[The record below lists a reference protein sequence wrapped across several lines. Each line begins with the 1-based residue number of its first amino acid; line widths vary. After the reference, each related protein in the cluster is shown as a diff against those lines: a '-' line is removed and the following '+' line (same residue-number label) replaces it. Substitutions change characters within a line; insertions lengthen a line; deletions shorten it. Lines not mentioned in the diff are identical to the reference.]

1 MEKHTYDCG
10 LIGNCAYLAL
20 ISKDTNVKWMCLP
33 RFDSSFVFGALVGGE
48 KGGEFSLKPA
58 EGEFSS
64 HQYYVP
70 NTNVLVTEI
79 DCGNSAYR
87 ITDFAPR
94 FYQFDRYYR
103 PLMIIR
109 KVEPLR
115 GLPRIRPIC
124 RPVGDYGSKELSRQR
139 GSNHIR
145 YLGLD
150 ESARLTTDIPINMFI
165 EEGSF
170 VLSTTRYIAF
180 TYGVPLEAEIQK
192 TSENFLQQTVNYWQR
207 WIKSTSIGNGFQ
219 KEVIRSSLALKIHQ
233 YEDTGGIIASPT
245 TSLPEYPGSTRNW
258 DYRYCWMRDAY
269 YTLTAFN
276 NIGHFEEMEKY
287 FYYLTNIQMESA
299 EKVQPLYNVL
309 GEGELIEKE
318 LDLPGYLGE
327 KPVRVGNDAYTHV
340 QNDVYGQII
349 LAILPLFVDFRF
361 NPTERLGSKYILD
374 QVLQRIEQTIEQ
386 KDAGIWEFRG
396 RAQQHAY
403 TNLFQW
409 AGASAAL
416 RIARRIGSKERA
428 ERASRLILRA
438 TELIEATFDP
448 NRKVYT
454 QAIGVPHLDAS
465 NLQLI
470 MMNYL
475 DPEGEKARSHLEAME
490 KELKAGKGLF
500 YRYRHA
506 DDFGEPLSTFL
517 ICGFWYVEALAC
529 VGRLDEA
536 IEGFEELCS
545 FSNHVGLLSEDV
557 HSATGSQWGNFPQA
571 YSHVG
576 LVNAAFRISKKL
588 NKPGFLS

>member
-1 MEKHTYDCG
+1 MEKHTYNCG

-20 ISKDTNVKWMCLP
+20 IGKDTNVDWMCLP
-33 RFDSSFVFGALVGGE
+33 RFDSSFVFGALIGGE
-48 KGGEFSLKPA
+48 KGGEFSLKPV
-58 EGEFSS
+58 GSSFSS

-103 PLMIIR
+103 PLMLIR

-115 GLPRIRPIC
+115 GLPRIQPIC
-124 RPVGDYGSKELSRQR
+124 RPVGEYGTLELTRQR

-145 YLGLD
+145 YLGLE

-165 EEGSF
+165 EEEPF

-245 TSLPEYPGSTRNW
+245 TSLPEFPGSTRNW

-287 FYYLTNIQMESA
+287 FYFLTNIQMESA

-309 GEGELIEKE
+309 GNGELVEKE

-327 KPVRVGNDAYTHV
+327 QPVRVGNDAYTHV

-374 QVLQRIEQTIEQ
+374 QVLHRIEQTIEQ

-416 RIARRIGSKERA
+416 KIARRIGSQERA
-428 ERASRLILRA
+428 ERAQKLVTRA
-438 TELIEATFDP
+438 IELIEATYDP
-448 NRKVYT
+448 QRKVYT

-475 DPEGEKARSHLEAME
+475 DPAGERAKAHLKAME
-490 KELKAGKGLF
+490 KELRAGKGLF
-500 YRYRHA
+500 YRYKHM

-529 VGRLDEA
+529 VGRIDEA

-545 FSNHVGLLSEDV
+545 YSNHVGLLSEDV

-588 NKPGFLS
+588 NVPGFLA

>member
-1 MEKHTYDCG
+1 MEKHTYDFG

-20 ISKDTNVKWMCLP
+20 IGRDTNVEWMCLP
-33 RFDSSFVFGALVGGE
+33 RFDSSFVFGRLIGGE
-48 KGGEFSLKPA
+48 KGGEFSLKPF
-58 EGEFSS
+58 EKEFEPN
-64 HQYYVP
+64 QYYIP

-79 DCGNSAYR
+79 DCGDAAYR

-103 PLMIIR
+103 PLMFVR
-109 KVEPLR
+109 KLERLR
-115 GLPRIRPIC
+115 GLPRIQPIC
-124 RPVGDYGSKELSRQR
+124 RPVGEYGERTLTKQR

-145 YLGLD
+145 FFGLE
-150 ESARLTTDIPINMFI
+150 ESIRLTTDIPINLVI
-165 EEGSF
+165 EEDPF
-170 VLSTTRYIAF
+170 VLSTTRYMVF

-192 TSENFLQQTVNYWQR
+192 TADNFLQQTVNYWQR
-207 WIKSTSIGNGFQ
+207 WIKSTSIGNGYQ

-233 YEDTGGIIASPT
+233 FEDTGGIIASPT
-245 TSLPEYPGSTRNW
+245 TSLPEHPGSTRNW

-287 FYYLTNIQMESA
+287 FYYLTNIQTDSA
-299 EKVQPLYNVL
+299 DKIQPLYNVL
-309 GEGELIEKE
+309 GEGEMVEVE
-318 LDLPGYLGE
+318 LDLPGYKGE

-349 LAILPLFVDFRF
+349 LAILPLFADFRF
-361 NPTERLGSKYILD
+361 NPDERFGSQYLLD
-374 QVLQRIEQTIEQ
+374 QVLHRIELTIDQ
-386 KDAGIWEFRG
+386 PDAGIWEFRG
-396 RAQQHAY
+396 RAQKHAY

-409 AGASAAL
+409 AGSSAAL
-416 RIARRIGSKERA
+416 KIAQRLGDTEQAEKARKLKARA
-428 ERASRLILRA
+428 A
-438 TELIEATFDP
+438 ELIEQTYDSA
-448 NRKVYT
+448 RKVYT
-454 QAIGVPHLDAS
+454 QAIGIPHLDAS

-475 DPEGEKARSHLEAME
+475 DPDSEKANAHLKALED
-490 KELKAGKGLF
+490 ELKAGKGLF
-500 YRYRHA
+500 YRYKHA
-506 DDFGEPLSTFL
+506 DDFGEPKSTFL

-536 IEGFEELCS
+536 MEGFEELCS
-545 FSNHVGLLSEDV
+545 YSNHVGLLSEDI
-557 HSATGSQWGNFPQA
+557 HSASGSQWGNFPQA

-588 NKPGFLS
+588 NQPDFLA